1 MDEFRFP
8 DETSAEK
15 KNAPEV
21 DFSVEGETEVEI
33 VDDTPEQ
40 DRGRTPMKEP
50 PPEVT
55 DEELEQYGDG
65 VRKRIQHLSKGYH
78 EERRAKE
85 SAQRERDEAAKL
97 VQSLLNENK
106 KLQGTVGQGQQVL
119 VEQAKK
125 VAQSELDEAKR
136 KLKEAHEAFDT
147 DAIVEAQEALA
158 AAKFKLERVSNF
170 KPTPLQQP
178 QDEVQTTPQPSAQPP
193 QPQLDSRTRAWLEAN
208 TWFGSGNKRM
218 TAYAMALH
226 EELAAEG
233 VPPGS
238 EDYFRRIDD
247 QLRETFP
254 SAFPS
259 EKKPA
264 KQSVVAPATRS
275 TAPKK
280 IVLTQSAVSLAKR
293 LGLTPQQYAQAVAE
307 QMRKQNG

>member
-1 MDEFRFP
+1 MDEFKFP

-50 PPEVT
+50 PAEVT

-85 SAQRERDEAAKL
+85 AAQRERDEAAKL

-170 KPTPLQQP
+170 RPAPLQQP
-178 QDEVQTTPQPSAQPP
+178 QNEVQTASQPPAQPP

-208 TWFGSGNKRM
+208 PWFGSGNKRM

-259 EKKPA
+259 EKRLA